1 METPGIPGNKGVK
14 HEKRIMGVL
23 LAGVLVIS
31 LFAGCGKQRD
41 GVDYADKSNWAY
53 YGIGEGKE
61 AA

>member
-1 METPGIPGNKGVK
+1 M
-14 HEKRIMGVL
+14 RGVL